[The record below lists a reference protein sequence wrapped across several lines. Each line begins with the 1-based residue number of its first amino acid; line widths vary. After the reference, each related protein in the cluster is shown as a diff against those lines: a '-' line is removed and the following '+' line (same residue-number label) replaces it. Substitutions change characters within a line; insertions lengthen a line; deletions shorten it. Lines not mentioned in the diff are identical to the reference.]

1 MALLQGVGPSWLLQ
15 TLASLYWRIRGN
27 SHNALDCLR
36 MALTS
41 VPGEFR
47 DVVLVSLGSL
57 LHTLGYLDEA
67 LQAASDALD
76 KNSVEVRRQHN
87 KVHLKMGLESNMY
100 YRFGNECKM

>member
-1 MALLQGVGPSWLLQ
+1 
-15 TLASLYWRIRGN
+15 
-27 SHNALDCLR
+27 

-41 VPGEFR
+41 VPGEFC

-67 LQAASDALD
+67 LKAASDALD

-87 KVHLKMGLESNMY
+87 KVHLKVGLESNVDN
-100 YRFGNECKM
+100 RFGNDANYNSCDMDTL